1 MPDDLKDKG
10 AKEGDSPD
18 PNKGS
23 AKDGGSLPP
32 EELKAEL
39 ERKTKELDKAKSDNK
54 SAMDKVAELERQ
66 REEEGLSHE
75 EEDELLKERERVKA
89 TAEKIR
95 RTKEF
100 APFELLFKEQARDAA
115 MEVELNA
122 DTIRANHY
130 CEDWAIDEGFYKDG
144 VSLREAA
151 EKIAKAIAPF
161 ARQFDNEMP
170 SRRNQ
175 LAYRAWKADQK
186 RLSGLD
192 EREKTL
198 KERED
203 KVTRFREGSPERVAR
218 DESALQKINKA
229 RTSDEK
235 AAALKDLVGSVQS
248 QS

>member
-1 MPDDLKDKG
+1 MPESPKPGATVPGSPTGEPGG
-10 AKEGDSPD
+10 AKPGDSP
-18 PNKGS
+18 
-23 AKDGGSLPP
+23 PP

-39 ERKTKELDKAKSDNK
+39 ERKTKELDKAKSDHK

-66 REEEGLSHE
+66 REEEGLSKD
-75 EEDELLKERERVKA
+75 EEDELLAEREKVRA
-89 TAEKIR
+89 TADKIR

-130 CEDWAIDEGFYKDG
+130 CEDWSIDEGFFKDG
-144 VSLREAA
+144 VSIKEAA
-151 EKIAKAIAPF
+151 EKMAKAIAPF
-161 ARQFDNEMP
+161 ARQFDDEMP

-192 EREKTL
+192 DREKTL

-203 KVTRFREGSPERVAR
+203 KAMRFREGSPERVAR
-218 DESALQKINKA
+218 DESALQKIGKA
-229 RTSDEK
+229 RTADEK
-235 AAALKDLVGSVQS
+235 SAAMKDLVGTAQG
-248 QS
+248 Q